1 MTDYVI
7 EKIKITVNNSAYEVD
22 VSNGAVKYALPASA
36 YDKAISITT
45 ITGKK
50 DGNAYNSFSGSF
62 VDAEGDPATPKPPVI
77 DGVFIKVMDSTTD
90 TGIRISIT
98 TKFLLDILQQ
108 RGISV
113 LWVGVGDAPDNLFD
127 PKATYAD
134 GTPLKVTPGLGW
146 CYVDASTG
154 AFWIYD
160 GSAWNDTGEKW
171 TGGFL

>member
-1 MTDYVI
+1 MTDYLI
-7 EKIKITVNNSAYEVD
+7 EKIKLTIDGTAYEVP
-22 VSNGAVKYALPASA
+22 VSNGKAQFEIAAGK
-36 YDKAISITT
+36 YDKSIT
-45 ITGKK
+45 ITSISGKK
-50 DGNAYNSFSGSF
+50 DGNAYDSFSGSF
-62 VDAEGDPATPKPPVI
+62 VDAEGDPATPKPPVV

-98 TKFLLDILQQ
+98 TKFLLGILQE
-108 RGISV
+108 RNGAV

-134 GTPLKVTPGLGW
+134 GTPLKVTPALGW

-160 GSAWNDTGEKW
+160 GSTWNDTGEKW

>member
-7 EKIKITVNNSAYEVD
+7 EKIKITVNGSAYEVD
-22 VSNGAVKYALPASA
+22 VSNGAVKYSLPASA

-50 DGNAYNSFSGSF
+50 DGSATTAFTGSF
-62 VDAEGDPATPKPPVI
+62 VDEEGDAASPKVPVV
-77 DGVFIKVMDSTTD
+77 DNVFIKIMDSTTEVA
-90 TGIRISIT
+90 RIPLV
-98 TKFLLDILQQ
+98 TKFLLGILQE
-108 RGISV
+108 RNGAV

-134 GTPLKVTPGLGW
+134 GTPLKVTPALGW

-160 GSAWNDTGEKW
+160 GSTWNDTGEKW